1 MELDR
6 LALERDAH
14 VLVCPRCDNDY
25 LHQTAATVE
34 LSAAAMR
41 STSAR
46 DFSSTHVRWL
56 IR

>member
-25 LHQTAATVE
+25 LHQTAAPVE
-34 LSAAAMR
+34 LGSGDAVDER
-41 STSAR
+41 PRLLLDAR
-46 DFSSTHVRWL
+46 QML